1 MKPRDMLHGL
11 AQKWETHEPQFF
23 FKGTEATEALETKES
38 GESFE
43 LS

>member
-1 MKPRDMLHGL
+1 MGWLRNEKHMSLN
-11 AQKWETHEPQFF
+11 F